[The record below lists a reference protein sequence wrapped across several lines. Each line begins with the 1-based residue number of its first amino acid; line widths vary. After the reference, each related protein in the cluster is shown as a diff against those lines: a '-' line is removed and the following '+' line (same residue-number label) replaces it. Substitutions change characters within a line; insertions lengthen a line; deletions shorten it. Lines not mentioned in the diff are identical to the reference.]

1 MATGLHSFWTA
12 PPSSKPPPDPPVAR
26 AGALPRRPDLGL
38 HSPLDCTHLQWAPL
52 SGSPADTRKKGQQY
66 DSRFFAGTITD
77 YNPDKHQW
85 TAVWTHDADF
95 RGGNLT
101 EHIGPQELKRR
112 LPSAQLAK
120 HGRETSDATIE
131 QYLSHAEPG
140 PAWYLRQ
147 NQPAALQ
154 QWHAAC
160 RTDSDLDVTRAKRH
174 AHADGSCECGAPR
187 EDAEH
192 LFLECPLYSAQRGEL
207 LTDLQDFQK
216 SMQQENKKVFGPQ
229 ATLPLTAKG
238 GLRWIHTNRPAALYG
253 KTHTAGNQLR
263 HTARHFYL
271 TALEK
276 RRSPAARHT
285 PGAPVTTMRTEQS
298 QLSTDPPAHQH
309 RKRKRD
315 QFRQAHKRARLGRRL

>member
-1 MATGLHSFWTA
+1 MITE
-12 PPSSKPPPDPPVAR
+12 
-26 AGALPRRPDLGL
+26 LPF
-38 HSPLDCTHLQWAPL
+38 SPETVGTHA
-52 SGSPADTRKKGQQY
+52 
-66 DSRFFAGTITD
+66 
-77 YNPDKHQW
+77 
-85 TAVWTHDADF
+85 
-95 RGGNLT
+95 
-101 EHIGPQELKRR
+101 
-112 LPSAQLAK
+112 
-120 HGRETSDATIE
+120 
-131 QYLSHAEPG
+131 AEPG

-207 LTDLQDFQK
+207 LTVLQDFQK

-253 KTHTAGNQLR
+253 ETHAAGNQLR

-271 TALEK
+271 AALEK

-298 QLSTDPPAHQH
+298 QLFTDPPAHQH

>member
-1 MATGLHSFWTA
+1 MARGVPHRQ
-12 PPSSKPPPDPPVAR
+12 PP
-26 AGALPRRPDLGL
+26 
-38 HSPLDCTHLQWAPL
+38 
-52 SGSPADTRKKGQQY
+52 
-66 DSRFFAGTITD
+66 
-77 YNPDKHQW
+77 
-85 TAVWTHDADF
+85 
-95 RGGNLT
+95 
-101 EHIGPQELKRR
+101 
-112 LPSAQLAK
+112 
-120 HGRETSDATIE
+120 
-131 QYLSHAEPG
+131 
-140 PAWYLRQ
+140 
-147 NQPAALQ
+147 
-154 QWHAAC
+154 
-160 RTDSDLDVTRAKRH
+160 

-192 LFLECPLYSAQRGEL
+192 LFLECPLYSAQRGEF

-253 KTHTAGNQLR
+253 ETHAAGNQLR

-271 TALEK
+271 AALEK

-285 PGAPVTTMRTEQS
+285 PGAPVTTIRTEQS
-298 QLSTDPPAHQH
+298 QLTTDPPAHQH